1 MNEKLEIH
9 THEETDCEL
18 CGGLNLSCPDGCDV
32 GASNGTKTNYCQGC
46 KERQDRLETL
56 TAENE
61 RLREALGFYAYKF
74 NWKSCGV
81 YMSGQPQPSGA
92 EIDRGD
98 KARAALQPQ
107 EKVG

>member
-61 RLREALGFYAYKF
+61 RLREAKEDLTAANVRWKQYAKELEE
-74 NWKSCGV
+74 NIRSAW
-81 YMSGQPQPSGA
+81 
-92 EIDRGD
+92 
-98 KARAALQPQ
+98 AALKQGEQ
-107 EKVG
+107 R